1 MNRNNRLR
9 ANFASAANRRL
20 AAFLLAL
27 AAPVLVLTACR
38 QAPPSGTPQTNPAA
52 APQPEGGQRLGVF
65 VSIPP
70 QAYFVQRV
78 GGDHVQVDVLVGPG
92 QNPHSFEPTPAQISS
107 LAKAAVFFRVGMPFE
122 DGLLPRLRGAFTH
135 LEIVDTRQGVP
146 LRPMEEHEHEHE
158 HDAAHH
164 GHEHDAAA
172 HHAHEHGSEAHHE
185 HPAHHDEGGADP
197 HIWLN
202 PRLVKIQAH
211 TIADA
216 LIRLDPANADE
227 YRSNLAAFA
236 AELDALHAR
245 IAAALAPVRGQ
256 PLFVYHPAFGYFADA
271 YGLHQVPVEIG
282 GKEPSPKD
290 LAELIRRARQENVR
304 VIFVQPQ
311 FSTRSAEIIA
321 RQIGGAVVPLDDLA
335 PDYMTSM
342 ETMAEQVR
350 QALSKPDPQKPEPA
364 KSEPTESAP
373 EPPPTANEPPT
384 GAMPKPRSGAGM
396 PSSPATAPAEPHHP

>member
-9 ANFASAANRRL
+9 VNVASAANRRL

-38 QAPPSGTPQTNPAA
+38 QAPPSGTPQTSPAA
-52 APQPEGGQRLGVF
+52 APQAEGGKRLGVF

-107 LAKAAVFFRVGMPFE
+107 LAKATVFFRVGMPFE

-146 LRPMEEHEHEHE
+146 VRPMEEHEHE

-164 GHEHDAAA
+164 GHEHDTAA

-185 HPAHHDEGGADP
+185 HPAHHDEEGADP

-202 PRLVKIQAH
+202 PRLVKIQAQ

-227 YRSNLAAFA
+227 YRRNLAAFT
-236 AELDALHAR
+236 AELDALDAR

-271 YGLHQVPVEIG
+271 YGLHQVAVEIG

-290 LAELIRRARQENVR
+290 LADLIRRARQENVR

-342 ETMAEQVR
+342 EAMAEQVR
-350 QALSKPDPQKPEPA
+350 QALSKPEPQKPEPT
-364 KSEPTESAP
+364 KSEPTTPAP
-373 EPPPTANEPPT
+373 EPP
-384 GAMPKPRSGAGM
+384 
-396 PSSPATAPAEPHHP
+396 PATAPAEPQHP